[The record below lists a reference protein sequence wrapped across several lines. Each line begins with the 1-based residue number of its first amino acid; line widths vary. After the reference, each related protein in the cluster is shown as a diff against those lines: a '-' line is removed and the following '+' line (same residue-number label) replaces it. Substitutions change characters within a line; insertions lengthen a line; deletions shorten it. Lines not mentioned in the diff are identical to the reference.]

1 MSHSLKYVRN
11 VFEPGN
17 LERVISFWV
26 GKHKK
31 YKTQTFYY
39 LFPANIIR
47 TAFFAQIMVD
57 L

>member
-26 GKHKK
+26 GKHKM
-31 YKTQTFYY
+31 YKTQTFCY